1 VNALGNGSI
10 SRRLLWAV
18 AVALGLM
25 LGAAATVLDLRFQSL
40 SEAALRAQVDA
51 QLQTLIGVSVPDES
65 GQVSPGLADADERL
79 KQRGSGLYA
88 RVFNRS
94 GREVWRSPSAEGLKL
109 NAGAGLPPGQSAF
122 GYLDL
127 PGGDSYAV
135 ASRGL
140 RYENARRERVD
151 LTFSVLASLDPLQA
165 QLRQFRSELLLVFGG
180 LLLLLLAV
188 LAAVLHWALR
198 PLRRLAAQLTQL
210 DSGQQQQLQGDWP
223 RELQAVTANLN
234 ALLEGERV
242 RIARYR
248 QTLGNLAHSLK
259 TPLAVIRSTLTT
271 GGQGAAALAAA
282 SINDQVQVM
291 SSLVDHHLKRAGSG
305 GVTLGQPLVALAPIA
320 QQLRLALLKVHARK
334 DLLIELALP
343 ADAGFAGDADDLYEI
358 LGNLMDNAAKWC
370 RGHVR
375 VSATLDA
382 GPRRLCVLVE
392 DDGPGIAPVDRER
405 VLQRGVRADQQV
417 PGHGLGLAMVLEQA
431 GLYGGNLQLA
441 EADLGG
447 LQVQLQLPGGS
458 MGA

>member
-1 VNALGNGSI
+1 MNALGTGSI

-25 LGAAATVLDLRFQSL
+25 LGAAAMVLDLRFQTL
-40 SEAALRAQVDA
+40 SEAALRAQIDA

-88 RVFNRS
+88 RVLNRA
-94 GREVWRSPSAEGLKL
+94 GREIWHSPSSDGLKL
-109 NAGAGLPPGQSAF
+109 GAGASLLPGQSGF

-127 PGGDSYAV
+127 PDGDSYAV

-165 QLRQFRSELLLVFGG
+165 QLRQFRHELLLVFGG

-188 LAAVLHWALR
+188 LTAVLHWALR
-198 PLRRLAAQLTQL
+198 PLRRLADQLTQL

-223 RELQAVTANLN
+223 RELQAITANLN
-234 ALLEGERV
+234 ALLQGERT

-259 TPLAVIRSTLTT
+259 TPLAVIRSTLSSDAT
-271 GGQGAAALAAA
+271 AAASLAAA

-291 SSLVDHHLKRAGSG
+291 SALVNHHLKRAGSG

-343 ADAGFAGDADDLYEI
+343 ADLGFAGDPDDLYEM

-375 VSATLDA
+375 VSATVDLA
-382 GPRRLCVLVE
+382 ARRLCLQVD
-392 DDGPGIAPVDRER
+392 DDGPGIAPADRER

-431 GLYGGNLQLA
+431 GLYGGSLQLA

-458 MGA
+458 MAG